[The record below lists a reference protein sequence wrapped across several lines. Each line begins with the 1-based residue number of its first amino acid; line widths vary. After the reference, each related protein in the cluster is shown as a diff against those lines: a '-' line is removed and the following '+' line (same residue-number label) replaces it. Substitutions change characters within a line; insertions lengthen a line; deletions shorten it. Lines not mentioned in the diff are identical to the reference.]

1 MQSISKNRFPDEP
14 SAFPMLMGVL
24 NVSRDSFSD
33 GGKYLDD
40 SVAVE
45 HAVRMVSEGAAIV
58 DIGAESTR
66 PNCKPLPADEELRLL
81 LPKLAAVRNALP
93 DVAISV
99 DTYKPE
105 VARAAL
111 ENGADIINDVLVRVV
126 DGRCP
131 MAAVAAEFDC
141 PIVATHNSRGAEI
154 SGDFFG
160 AFVRGVADMV
170 AAVEREGAEK
180 IIIDPGFGFGKTAE
194 QNFEIVARLG
204 ELRMFGYKI
213 LLGVS
218 RKSSLVGLV
227 GDGMDARDDATAA
240 ITAISAA
247 ANSADIYR
255 VHDVA
260 KNASALKTA
269 MEISKWTKLK

>member
-1 MQSISKNRFPDEP
+1 
-14 SAFPMLMGVL
+14 MLMGVL

-40 SVAVE
+40 SAAVGQ
-45 HAVRMVSEGAAIV
+45 ALRMVSEGAAIV

-66 PNCKPLPADEELRLL
+66 PDCKPLPADEELRLL

-131 MAAVAAEFDC
+131 MATLAAEFDC
-141 PIVATHNSRGAEI
+141 PIVATHNSRGAEF

-194 QNFEIVARLG
+194 QNFEIAARLG

-218 RKSSLVGLV
+218 RKSSLAGLV
-227 GDGMDARDDATAA
+227 GADMDARDDATAA

-247 ANSADIYR
+247 SNSADIYR

-260 KNASALKTA
+260 KNAAALKTA

>member
-1 MQSISKNRFPDEP
+1 
-14 SAFPMLMGVL
+14 MLMGVL

-40 SVAVE
+40 SAAVGQ
-45 HAVRMVSEGAAIV
+45 ALRMVSEGAAIV

-66 PNCKPLPADEELRLL
+66 PDCKPLPADEELRLL

-131 MAAVAAEFDC
+131 MAALAAEFDC
-141 PIVATHNSRGAEI
+141 PIVATHNSRGAEF

-194 QNFEIVARLG
+194 QNFEIAARLG
-204 ELRMFGYKI
+204 ELRARIGCPI

-218 RKSSLVGLV
+218 RKSMFSKIV
-227 GDGMDARDDATAA
+227 GDDFADRDDATAA
-240 ITAISAA
+240 ITAISVFEK
-247 ANSADIYR
+247 SADILR
-255 VHDVA
+255 VHDVE
-260 KNASALKTA
+260 KNVNALRTA
-269 MEISKWTKLK
+269 RALLAYGRDNNR